1 MRRPFVLRVLG
12 DSLLALA
19 LLAVPG
25 AQAQP
30 TPENLCI
37 QQVGEQ
43 YLALVKDQVMPG
55 STDLP
60 WGQQLSAVAS
70 QVRQHLTQYEI
81 KRNQADL
88 AEKNIAQLLEQLRQA
103 QAQGAALRKE
113 LDTLKGEATQ
123 ATAPKN

>member
-1 MRRPFVLRVLG
+1 MRRY
-12 DSLLALA
+12 SW
-19 LLAVPG
+19 AVILWSAVMGVVGFMPV
-25 AQAQP
+25 ARAQP
-30 TPENLCI
+30 TPDNLCI

-113 LDTLKGEATQ
+113 LDQAKGGSASDPT
-123 ATAPKN
+123 PKN

>member
-1 MRRPFVLRVLG
+1 MRRYSWTVILWSAVMG
-12 DSLLALA
+12 VVGLAP
-19 LLAVPG
+19 AVR
-25 AQAQP
+25 AQP

-43 YLALVKDQVMPG
+43 YQALVKDQVMPG

-103 QAQGAALRKE
+103 QTQLAALRKE
-113 LDTLKGEATQ
+113 LEQAKGGSASDPT
-123 ATAPKN
+123 PKN